1 MFRCSV
7 RLIKGL
13 TQITWLREQP
23 VLPNLLYRRS
33 VPAAYL
39 PSRALRVTW
48 PCAEEV
54 KDFSLPNPSWSQN
67 MRNLYNKYME
77 LSQQGSWIRL
87 PSYNVTATHLIG
99 KAEQCPDSA
108 KPQVTTRLFTRNL
121 DVEGL
126 GFEYVMFY
134 NQAELRTVGIFQ
146 AGPYLEGPIGLT
158 HGGAIATIVD
168 TTSGACAICTLGKV
182 KTANLNINYRSPIT
196 LGSTVEVQCRVDK
209 IEGRKIFMSTEIRSA
224 DSQVLHIEATALFI
238 QMKMSE

>member
-13 TQITWLREQP
+13 TQITWLQEQP

-54 KDFSLPNPSWSQN
+54 KDFSLTNPSWSPN

-77 LSQQGSWIRL
+77 LSQQESWKRL
-87 PSYNVTATHLIG
+87 PSYNATATHLI
-99 KAEQCPDSA
+99 EQYPDSA

-121 DVEGL
+121 DVEDL

-134 NQAELRTVGIFQ
+134 NQAEQRTVCSFQ
-146 AGPYLEGPIGLT
+146 AGPYLESPIGFA
-158 HGGAIATIVD
+158 HGGAIAAIVD
-168 TTSGACAICTLGKV
+168 TTSGACTICTVGKV

-209 IEGRKIFMSTEIRSA
+209 IEGRKIFLSTEIRSVN
-224 DSQVLHIEATALFI
+224 SQVLHAEATALFI